1 MGREMA
7 GPTIGSLFL
16 VSLLT
21 LLSACGGAAPRA
33 ALPVGRQASQPSGQL
48 PVPQPGTLLLGQSA
62 PLSGPAAQLGR
73 EYRDGALAWFA
84 EVNRR
89 GGIHGRRIRLVS
101 LDDRYEPGLT
111 QRNTTALLERW
122 RVLALFGY
130 VGTPTVKAVLPELQR
145 RGVPLV
151 APLTGAALLRNPTPT
166 NVINLRAS
174 YALEV
179 DRIVAALVRAGSHQ
193 IAVMVQND
201 AFGAD
206 GLAAARQALARH
218 GLKPVAL
225 ASMARN
231 STDGAAA
238 ARTIAAANPDAVV
251 VVTAYPSAAAF
262 GLEMQRRHSK
272 AQLMNVSFVGTRGLQ
287 DALVGGKA
295 NGIGIAQVVPFPW
308 DRRIPVVAE
317 YQRLL
322 QRQNGP
328 TGFGFN
334 SLEGFLAAKLMTE
347 ALQRAGADPTRQQ
360 LLKAFESI
368 GQLDLGGFRIGLG
381 PNDRN
386 ASDLVELTYLGS
398 QRWEP

>member
-1 MGREMA
+1 MKA
-7 GPTIGSLFL
+7 GPTIGTLSL

-21 LLSACGGAAPRA
+21 LLSACGGSGPRA
-33 ALPVGRQASQPSGQL
+33 AQQVARQALQPSAQ
-48 PVPQPGTLLLGQSA
+48 VPLQRPGTLLLGQSA

-101 LDDRYEPGLT
+101 LDDRYEPVLT

-193 IAVMVQND
+193 IAVMHQRD

-206 GLAAARQALARH
+206 GLAAARRSLVRY
-218 GLKPVAL
+218 GLRPVAL

-238 ARTIAAANPDAVV
+238 ARSIASANPDAVIV
-251 VVTAYPSAAAF
+251 IAAYPSAAAF
-262 GLEMQRRHSK
+262 GLAMQRRHSK

-308 DRRIPVVAE
+308 NRRIPVVAE

-322 QRQNGP
+322 QRQNGA

-334 SLEGFLAAKLMTE
+334 SLEGFLAARLMTE
-347 ALQRAGADPTRQQ
+347 ALQRAGADPSREQ
-360 LLKAFESI
+360 LLKAFGSI

>member
-1 MGREMA
+1 M
-7 GPTIGSLFL
+7 
-16 VSLLT
+16 
-21 LLSACGGAAPRA
+21 
-33 ALPVGRQASQPSGQL
+33 
-48 PVPQPGTLLLGQSA
+48 PQPGTLLLGQSA

-101 LDDRYEPGLT
+101 LDDRYEPVLT

-130 VGTPTVKAVLPELQR
+130 VGTPTVKAVLPELRR

-238 ARTIAAANPDAVV
+238 ARTIAAANPNAVV

-322 QRQNGP
+322 QRQNGA

-360 LLKAFESI
+360 LLKAFGAI
-368 GQLDLGGFRIGLG
+368 GQLDLGGFRIDLG